1 MARAVGPSQM
11 VFGSYLGRCPRLVW
25 WRAVGPSEN
34 ITTPRA
40 RAKGPTPYQTGAN
53 GKGQRPDSIP
63 DRGKWQGPKARLHTR
78 PGQMARAKGPTPY
91 QTGAN
96 GKGQRPDSIPDR
108 GKWQGQKA
116 RLHSRPGKWQGPKA
130 RLHTRPGQMA
140 RAKGPTPY
148 QTGARPREKTST
160 QPVGLKARPI
170 PLLYIKLTQSGE
182 ILFRSIADLAQ
193 IERSFEERKKP
204 AKAEP

>member
-53 GKGQRPDSIP
+53 GKGQRPDSIS

-108 GKWQGQKA
+108 GKWQG
-116 RLHSRPGKWQGPKA
+116 PKA
-130 RLHTRPGQMA
+130 RLHTRPGQRPGKNIHSA
-140 RAKGPTPY
+140 SRAESPPY
-148 QTGARPREKTST
+148 PVALHQTYAKRRNSI
-160 QPVGLKARPI
+160 PI
-170 PLLYIKLTQSGE
+170 YRRFGSDRTLVRRT
-182 ILFRSIADLAQ
+182 
-193 IERSFEERKKP
+193 
-204 AKAEP
+204 

>member
-1 MARAVGPSQM
+1 
-11 VFGSYLGRCPRLVW
+11 
-25 WRAVGPSEN
+25 
-34 ITTPRA
+34 
-40 RAKGPTPYQTGAN
+40 PYQTGAN
-53 GKGQRPDSIP
+53 GKGQRPDSIS
-63 DRGKWQGPKARLHTR
+63 DRGKWQGPKARLHIR

-91 QTGAN
+91 QTGA
-96 GKGQRPDSIPDR
+96 
-108 GKWQGQKA
+108 
-116 RLHSRPGKWQGPKA
+116 
-130 RLHTRPGQMA
+130 T
-140 RAKGPTPY
+140 
-148 QTGARPREKTST
+148 PREKTST